1 MATENKITV
10 KFEAKG
16 AKQLI
21 AAIET
26 LGLAQIKLEKGTK
39 AYEKALKKLN
49 KNSILGVRNFRNLG
63 AESSIFSKKL
73 SVLRSKLLI
82 ISFGIML
89 VQKSIGKLVSAYAE
103 QELADKKLQAAI
115 TSTASA
121 AKLTLGQLKGMASGL
136 QEVTSFGDEAI
147 QTSQGLMLTFTKIG
161 RSIMP
166 QAVEMVLNMSTA
178 MGTDLKS
185 STIQLGKALND
196 PIAGIS
202 ALSRVGVQ
210 LTAEQ
215 KKSIKSFM
223 GVGNVLEAQ
232 KVILGELETQFG
244 GLARAAGTTIAGS
257 MDKMGNAMGDAAEKM
272 GAALAPMVIKIAEG
286 LTIAAEAAG
295 AFFRAMTETEVEKVL
310 RELNELGVNTL
321 EIEQKFAEAK
331 VQSSQAAI
339 TGLESEK
346 SLRDKVNALNEDDI
360 ELLKLQAA
368 EQLKLRKLKE
378 KGNAMDARISELQK
392 QFLEATMNGEVIR
405 AANLTEQILKKRK
418 ALAQEKA
425 LVKEVGGVESRRI
438 NEQLAANKEQKLA
451 LLDILKVHDLHNLSK
466 LELKRILT
474 EIDNLAKGGTDP
486 KRTLGQINS
495 DEKLAIAKIN
505 LKHAPGELTLAEKN
519 KQILDEKGKNLAEI
533 KLNDLELDNDAEL
546 RSIAIKNEKIKAI
559 RAEFTADM
567 KSLEG
572 ANQLAVARGEMSKL
586 VAMKAEQERKL
597 IDLAKQ
603 LQEETISEADAIK
616 VMNDVRLEN
625 IAITREEVALTRDRV
640 DRINELAVARG
651 ELSKLDAMEAGLKQ
665 ERIDL
670 DHLIAEGAIDIAEK
684 MEREHALKLKGIDL
698 EKLRQSEA
706 LKTAEVI
713 IGSMQQVTDA
723 LVSNLDKRQQVAIQS
738 LKEETKYIN
747 ASDNQK
753 IKMEEEVNKKY
764 QQQRNNI
771 FYAEKALALAQI
783 FIDTKRGIMHET
795 GKGGVFGL
803 TVLGSVIAAAGVT
816 SAALVAA
823 QQPPQYEY
831 GGMVGGRSHSAGGT
845 LIEAEQGEFVMN
857 RNAVDS
863 IGVGALNAMNQGGG
877 GVTVNVSGN
886 VLTQDFVEGELAE
899 SIQEAVRKGVSFA

>member
-1 MATENKITV
+1 M
-10 KFEAKG
+10 G
-16 AKQLI
+16 
-21 AAIET
+21 
-26 LGLAQIKLEKGTK
+26 KGT
-39 AYEKALKKLN
+39 
-49 KNSILGVRNFRNLG
+49 
-63 AESSIFSKKL
+63 SIFSKKL

-82 ISFGIML
+82 ISFGVML
-89 VQKSIGKLVSAYAE
+89 VQKSIGKLVAAYAE

-136 QEVTSFGDEAI
+136 QQVTSFGDETI

-161 RSIMP
+161 KTIFP

-185 STIQLGKALND
+185 STIQIGKALND

-215 KKSIKSFM
+215 KKQIKSHM

-244 GLARAAGTTIAGS
+244 GLARAAGTTMAGS

-272 GAALAPMVIKIAEG
+272 GAALAPMVIKIAEH

-295 AFFRAMTETEVEKVL
+295 AFFRAMTETEIEKVL

-346 SLRDKVNALNEDDI
+346 SLRDKVKALNEDDI

-368 EQLKLRKLKE
+368 EQLRLGKIRE
-378 KGNAMDARISELQK
+378 KGEEKQARISQLQA
-392 QFLEATMNGEVIR
+392 QFVEATKDGEVVR
-405 AANLTEQILKKRK
+405 AATLAEQILKKRK
-418 ALAQEKA
+418 AFAQEKA
-425 LVKEVGGVESRRI
+425 IVEKIEGAETRRI
-438 NEQLAANKEQKLA
+438 NNELEGNKEQKLA
-451 LLDILKVHDLHNLSK
+451 LLDILKLYDLHNLSK
-466 LELKRILT
+466 LELKRILK
-474 EIDNLAKGGTDP
+474 EIDDLAKPGADP
-486 KRTLGQINS
+486 IRTLETIKS

-505 LKHAPGELTLAEKN
+505 LKHATGELTLAQKN
-519 KQILDEKGKNLAEI
+519 DQIATEKGKNLAEI
-533 KLNDLELDNDAEL
+533 KLNDLELDNAAEM
-546 RSIAIKNEKIKAI
+546 RSIAIKNEKIKASK
-559 RAEFTADM
+559 AESAEAM
-567 KSLEG
+567 KLLEG
-572 ANQLAVARGEMSKL
+572 TNKLSVARGDMNNIDAMRAENQKKL
-586 VAMKAEQERKL
+586 L
-597 IDLAKQ
+597 DLAKQ
-603 LQEETISEADAIK
+603 MQEETISEADAIK
-616 VMNDVRLEN
+616 VMNDVRLGS
-625 IAITREEVALTRDRV
+625 IKITREEVALVRERV
-640 DRINELAVARG
+640 DRANELAVATG
-651 ELSKLDAMEAGLKQ
+651 DLSELDAIANSLKQ

-670 DHLIAEGAIDIAEK
+670 DHLIAEEAIGNEER

-698 EKLRQSEA
+698 EKQRQLEA
-706 LKTAEVI
+706 LKTAEVV
-713 IGSMQQVTDA
+713 IGSMQEVTDA
-723 LVSNLDKRQQVAIQS
+723 LVSNLNKRQAEE
-738 LKEETKYIN
+738 LAKYKEGNAFKN

-753 IKMEEEVNKKY
+753 ILMEKDFNKKY
-764 QQQRNNI
+764 QKERNNI

-803 TVLGSVIAAAGVT
+803 TVLGSVIAAAGIT

-831 GGMVGGRSHSAGGT
+831 GGMVGGRRHSAGGT
-845 LIEAEQGEFVMN
+845 LIEAEQGEFIMN

-863 IGVGALNAMNQGGG
+863 IGVGTLNAMNKGGG